1 MWDTFGY
8 TNLQSTRRGKET
20 YRVRTFLVVL
30 LAIHATTVD
39 GPSDLRAL
47 VLAVGI
53 HTNRAVY
60 ASKNLDYSGKKN
72 QEGHL
77 KRQIP
82 MSTELRVVTTTCM
95 GTDRFGADS

>member
-60 ASKNLDYSGKKN
+60 ASKNLDYSGKKFKKDILN
-72 QEGHL
+72 G
-77 KRQIP
+77 RYRC
-82 MSTELRVVTTTCM
+82 LRNCE
-95 GTDRFGADS
+95 S